1 MSDNHE
7 FLDKSEYTLLDSSL
21 VKQQP
26 KSGLI
31 FCGYRNKGLWKK
43 GIREN
48 TEHLSRCHRQ
58 PNRIYSVDG
67 IHPTIPSQETSGRFF
82 IYIPKKDSVRKLT
95 INECYKLMGFPDNY
109 ILNNNTGEQY
119 KQIGN
124 SVAVPV
130 IQAIAES
137 LIEQGLLTKSN
148 KDNGDGRGYIQSEQ
162 LKIDF

>member
-1 MSDNHE
+1 
-7 FLDKSEYTLLDSSL
+7 
-21 VKQQP
+21 
-26 KSGLI
+26 
-31 FCGYRNKGLWKK
+31 
-43 GIREN
+43 
-48 TEHLSRCHRQ
+48 
-58 PNRIYSVDG
+58 
-67 IHPTIPSQETSGRFF
+67 
-82 IYIPKKDSVRKLT
+82 
-95 INECYKLMGFPDNY
+95 MGFPNNY